1 MLLEQVQTEARSCDV
16 LCLWLDCDRE
26 GENIAFEVID
36 CVKRVKNQIRI
47 LHILFP
53 IIFIIRILNRYE
65 LIFQH
70 LFQQISGKQLKRL
83 HHQMRIKQKQ
93 QMLVKRLIYVLVVLS
108 LVFKL
113 YYYEIVFLRL
123 TQ

>member
-1 MLLEQVQTEARSCDV
+1 MFVEQVQTEARSCDV

-70 LFQQISGKQLKRL
+70 LFQQISGKQLKR
-83 HHQMRIKQKQ
+83 
-93 QMLVKRLIYVLVVLS
+93 
-108 LVFKL
+108 
-113 YYYEIVFLRL
+113 
-123 TQ
+123 